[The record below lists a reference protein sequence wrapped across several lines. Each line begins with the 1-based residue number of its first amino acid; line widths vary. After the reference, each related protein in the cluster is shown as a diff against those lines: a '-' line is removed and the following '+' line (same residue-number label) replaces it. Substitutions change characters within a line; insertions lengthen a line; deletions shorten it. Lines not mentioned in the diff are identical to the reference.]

1 MDYVKAIL
9 STLLICSQSLSY
21 AWTNIALSFRSTS
34 PSTSTSS
41 LTAEFIDSASESEK
55 STKSTRRDFLVSA
68 LATAT
73 TIVLS
78 NSQPSFA
85 DEEDLIDVYFGCGC
99 FWHVQQ

>member
-1 MDYVKAIL
+1 MIKALL
-9 STLLICSQSLSY
+9 STLLICSHSY
-21 AWTNIALSFRSTS
+21 AWTNIALSSRSTS
-34 PSTSTSS
+34 TSTSTSS
-41 LTAEFIDSASESEK
+41 LITAEFIDSASESE
-55 STKSTRRDFLVSA
+55 SNTKSTRRDFLVSA

-78 NSQPSFA
+78 TNNQPSFA

>member
-1 MDYVKAIL
+1 MIKALL
-9 STLLICSQSLSY
+9 STLLICSHSY
-21 AWTNIALSFRSTS
+21 AWTNIALSSRSTS
-34 PSTSTSS
+34 PSTSTS
-41 LTAEFIDSASESEK
+41 AEFIDSASESE
-55 STKSTRRDFLVSA
+55 SNTKSTRRRDFLVSA